1 MRKLVYGVGNNDA
14 QYTVKGVVDGKQVL
28 CPYYRRWFNMLTR
41 CYDIKQLARQPTYIG
56 CTVCDEWLTFS
67 NFKNWMARQGW
78 EGKELDKDI
87 LVQGNKVYSPATC
100 IFVSHSINNL
110 LASKGGNRGSYPQG
124 VSFNKL
130 SGKFVAQCSVDGKN
144 KGLGYYKTIEAAQA
158 AYRDFKYKVI
168 RKLALEQQEPLRGA
182 MLSLKVI

>member
-1 MRKLVYGVGNNDA
+1 MRKLVCGVGNNDA
-14 QYTVKGVVDGKQVL
+14 QYIVRRVVDGKQVS
-28 CPYYRRWFNMLTR
+28 CPYYVRWFSMLAR
-41 CYDIKQLARQPTYIG
+41 CYDTKQFARQPTYIG

-67 NFKNWMARQGW
+67 NFKNWMVRQGW
-78 EGKELDKDI
+78 EGKELDKDV

-100 IFVSHSINNL
+100 IFVPPSINKL
-110 LASKGGNRGSYPQG
+110 LASKKGNRGAYPQG
-124 VSFNKL
+124 VSLNKL
-130 SGKFVAQCSVDGKN
+130 SGKFVAQCCVDGKV
-144 KGLGYYKTIEAAQA
+144 KALGYYKTIEAAQT